1 MKYDIHLDSFTL
13 LFGVWFIFFNVTLG
27 GLSIYYIYYNL
38 GYSPVNWLSTSW
50 YLIQDFK
57 LTNSEKKKD

>member
-38 GYSPVNWLSTSW
+38 GYSPVN
-50 YLIQDFK
+50 
-57 LTNSEKKKD
+57 